1 MTNQTGKEVKWY
13 ANSIAKESIWPYEIR
28 VVVAD
33 DYDAVANRLAELEA
47 ENKELE
53 SALCREELRF
63 AEADQ
68 ERIDLRKQL
77 HVLTDDQAETIKELE
92 TAEAERDALKDKL
105 AEAEKVLREILETPY
120 YEETCRLIENFL
132 STLPEK
138 ESSASV
144 DAACKGSQRILQES
158 PSTGREGNSIREYY
172 GLDGDCRSGGDGDCV
187 WKHCPQLR
195 DGEPKKSGRHCP
207 LDNRHSDKEGEK
219 G

>member
-1 MTNQTGKEVKWY
+1 M
-13 ANSIAKESIWPYEIR
+13 SIYGDAEPMQDDP
-28 VVVAD
+28 VVL
-33 DYDAVANRLAELEA
+33 RKRITELEA

-68 ERIDLRKQL
+68 ERMDLRKQL
-77 HVLTDDQAETIKELE
+77 HILTDDQAETIKELE

-105 AEAEKVLREILETPY
+105 AEAVRQAYTLDPANYQAVELYIDAVMYKTD
-120 YEETCRLIENFL
+120 NFL
-132 STLPEK
+132 ATLSDK

-172 GLDGDCRSGGDGDCV
+172 GLDGDCRSGGDGDCI

-207 LDNRHSDKEGEK
+207 LDNRHSDKKGEK